1 MMLKSQKNVLSH
13 QFVLIINK
21 WQNEKSY
28 PYLIDVLGGLLG
40 LLINLHLLK
49 VIELHVREVIKAHLS
64 CIQGEVCS
72 VCVYSICTG
81 YSLLD
86 SSAWI
91 LVLLKR

>member
-40 LLINLHLLK
+40 LLI
-49 VIELHVREVIKAHLS
+49 I
-64 CIQGEVCS
+64 
-72 VCVYSICTG
+72 YIC
-81 YSLLD
+81 
-86 SSAWI
+86 W
-91 LVLLKR
+91 K